1 MSSEIITALISGGTT
16 LLVAIGTWHVT
27 AKKDRVENKEL
38 IMKNISELKD
48 DISGIN
54 ANVQQQIAIID
65 LKIGDLTKQVEKHN
79 SVIDRTYA
87 LEKTVGILENRES
100 VSEHRLTDL
109 EQKRA

>member
-1 MSSEIITALISGGTT
+1 MQEIICAAISGLVT
-16 LLVAIGTWHVT
+16 LVVAIGTWHFT
-27 AKKDRVENKEL
+27 AKKDRIENKEL
-38 IMKNISELKD
+38 IMKNIGDLKE
-48 DISGIN
+48 DISSIN

-65 LKIGDLTKQVEKHN
+65 IKISDLTKQVEKHN

-87 LEKTVGILENRES
+87 LEKSVGILENRES

>member
-1 MSSEIITALISGGTT
+1 MQEVICAVISGLVT
-16 LLVAIGTWHVT
+16 LIVAIGTWHVT

-38 IMKNISELKD
+38 IMKNIGDLKD

-65 LKIGDLTKQVEKHN
+65 LKISDLTKQVERHN
-79 SVIDRTYA
+79 SVVERTYA
-87 LEKTVGILENRES
+87 IEKSIGILENRES

>member
-1 MSSEIITALISGGTT
+1 MDSSIITALISGFTT
-16 LLVAIGTWHVT
+16 LLVAMGTWHFT
-27 AKKDRVENKEL
+27 SKKDRAENKEL
-38 IMKNISELKD
+38 IMKNIGDLKE
-48 DISGIN
+48 DISSIN

-65 LKIGDLTKQVEKHN
+65 LKISDLTKQVEKHN

-87 LEKTVGILENRES
+87 LEKSVGILENRES

>member
-1 MSSEIITALISGGTT
+1 MQEIICAAISGIVT
-16 LLVAIGTWHVT
+16 LVVAIGTWHVT
-27 AKKDRVENKEL
+27 AKKDRTENKEL
-38 IMKNISELKD
+38 IMKNIGDLKD
-48 DISGIN
+48 VISGIN
-54 ANVQQQIAIID
+54 ANFQQQIAIID
-65 LKIGDLTKQVEKHN
+65 IKIGDLTKQVEKHN